1 MRVKLDDKAD
11 EIRRYLS
18 IGLSKRAIAKLVA
31 CSPTTLYDW
40 LAQGRVAEPSHD
52 ALMRRQP

>member
-1 MRVKLDDKAD
+1 VKLDDQAD
-11 EIRRYLS
+11 DIRRYLS

-40 LAQGRVAEPSHD
+40 LA
-52 ALMRRQP
+52 RRQVHVRPTIPARG